1 VPATGRIYAFYTYN
15 CDNVTTSPTT
25 GRPLPNSNLLGCWC
39 YRASDDGGLTWSK
52 QRFNLTGAYDLAD
65 IDLSNAWSGRVLEGW
80 SVGKPLIADDN
91 QTVNFAIFFAP
102 I

>member
-1 VPATGRIYAFYTYN
+1 
-15 CDNVTTSPTT
+15 
-25 GRPLPNSNLLGCWC
+25 
-39 YRASDDGGLTWSK
+39 LTWSK

-65 IDLSNAWSGRVLEGW
+65 IDLSNAWGGRVLEGW

-91 QTVNFAIFFAP
+91 QTVNFSILFAT